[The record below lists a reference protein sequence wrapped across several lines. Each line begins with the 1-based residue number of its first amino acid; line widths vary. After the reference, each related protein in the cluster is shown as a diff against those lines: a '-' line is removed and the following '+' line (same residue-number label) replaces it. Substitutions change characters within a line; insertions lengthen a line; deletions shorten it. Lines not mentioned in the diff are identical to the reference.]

1 MLKYF
6 AALGSWAGNENS
18 IEKLLTLIFCMNTET
33 HKRGYCLKSSFLV
46 VRYLT
51 EVFSG
56 ARGGLD
62 KKRHGKKSCNPF
74 ESFQATSAVYGLDPL
89 ILENLGSL

>member
-18 IEKLLTLIFCMNTET
+18 IEKLLTLIFCMNSEI
-33 HKRGYCLKSSFLV
+33 HKRVYCLKSSLLV
-46 VRYLT
+46 VGLLT

-56 ARGGLD
+56 VLD
-62 KKRHGKKSCNPF
+62 KKRNGKKTLQP
-74 ESFQATSAVYGLDPL
+74 
-89 ILENLGSL
+89 I

>member
-1 MLKYF
+1 MLKHF

-18 IEKLLTLIFCMNTET
+18 IEKLLTLIFYMNSET
-33 HKRGYCLKSSFLV
+33 HKRVHCLKSSLLV

-56 ARGGLD
+56 VLD
-62 KKRHGKKSCNPF
+62 KKRNGKK
-74 ESFQATSAVYGLDPL
+74 PL
-89 ILENLGSL
+89 HLI

>member
-6 AALGSWAGNENS
+6 AALGSWTGNENS
-18 IEKLLTLIFCMNTET
+18 IEKLLTLIFYMNSET
-33 HKRGYCLKSSFLV
+33 HKGVYYLKSSLLA

-56 ARGGLD
+56 VRGGS
-62 KKRHGKKSCNPF
+62 G
-74 ESFQATSAVYGLDPL
+74 
-89 ILENLGSL
+89 